1 MHGSNP
7 ICSTPISL
15 KAQRGVSLS
24 GLIVVL
30 GLIVGVAM
38 LALKVVPFVLEYHAA
53 KSAIATAKASGG
65 TPAEMRSAFLKTSE
79 VNDIDSVRADDLII
93 TKVGENAEVAFDYDV
108 KIALFTNVHLGVR
121 FAATTDSS
129 GVIPEKPE
137 KTMPR

>member
-7 ICSTPISL
+7 VSL

-30 GLIVGVAM
+30 GVIIGLAM
-38 LALKVVPFVLEYHAA
+38 LALKIVPYILEYNAA
-53 KSAIATAKASGG
+53 KAAIVSAKASGG
-65 TPAEMRSAFLKTSE
+65 TPAEMRSTFDKNSE
-79 VNDIDSVRADDLII
+79 INSIKSVRAEDLII
-93 TKVGENAEVAFDYDV
+93 SKVGNNTEVAFDYDT
-108 KIALFTNVHLGVR
+108 KIPLFTNVHLGVR

-137 KTMPR
+137 KISR